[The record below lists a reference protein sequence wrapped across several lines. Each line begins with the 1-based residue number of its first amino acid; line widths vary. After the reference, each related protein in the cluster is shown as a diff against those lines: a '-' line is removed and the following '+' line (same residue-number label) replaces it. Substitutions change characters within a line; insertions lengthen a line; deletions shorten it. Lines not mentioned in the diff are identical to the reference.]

1 VKMMPKLVSEEI
13 AKYDASGMLDRI
25 LHLPSQIEHAVTIAR
40 GTSFKLADNFSNICL
55 AGMGGSAIGGYIAR
69 ACFSDIITIPFA
81 VNRFYSFPKYVNENS
96 LVIACSY
103 SGDTEET
110 LSAYDDA
117 RAKGARI
124 VCVTAG
130 GILAE
135 RARRDGYS
143 AIVLPGGY
151 PPRSA
156 LGYLTVALL
165 YILFFARLI
174 ADPETDMRETI
185 AVLRKLAEE
194 YHPGVVSNRAKEI
207 AYLLHGKIP
216 LIYTSAGNFEP
227 VALRWKCQLEENSE
241 MLGFSNVFP
250 ELNHNEIMGWG
261 PLAEVNRVFQ
271 PVYLRDPQMH
281 PAVLKRMQV
290 TKTILERHS
299 DEVIE
304 VASTGSSLLARMFS
318 LIFLGDMVSLYLAI
332 LNRVD
337 PTAIANIDFIKKS
350 L

>member
-1 VKMMPKLVSEEI
+1 MKTMPKLSLEEI
-13 AKYDASGMLDRI
+13 AKHDAAGMLDRI
-25 LHLPSQIEHAVTIAR
+25 LNLPSQIEHAMAIA
-40 GTSFKLADNFSNICL
+40 SESSLKLDGDFSNISL
-55 AGMGGSAIGGYIAR
+55 AGMGGSAIGGDIAR
-69 ACFSDIITIPFA
+69 SCLLDVISIPFT
-81 VNRFYSFPKYVNENS
+81 VNRYYSLPKYVSENS

-103 SGDTEET
+103 SGNTEET

-117 RAKGARI
+117 RAKGARM
-124 VCVTAG
+124 VCVTSG
-130 GILAE
+130 GALAE
-135 RARRDGYS
+135 RARRDGYPM
-143 AIVLPGGY
+143 IVVPGGY

-156 LGYLTVALL
+156 LGYLTVPLF

-174 ADPETDMRETI
+174 ADPETDLRKTI
-185 AVLRKLAEE
+185 EVLRKLAEE
-194 YHPGVVSNRAKEI
+194 YHPSVASNRAKEI
-207 AYLLHGKIP
+207 AYSLYGKIP
-216 LIYTSAGNFEP
+216 LIYTSAGSFEP
-227 VALRWKCQLEENSE
+227 VAVRWKCQLAENSE
-241 MLGFSNVFP
+241 ALGFCNVFP

-261 PLAEVNRVFQ
+261 PLADVNRMFQ
-271 PVYLRDPQMH
+271 AVYLRDPQMH
-281 PAVLKRMQV
+281 AAVLKRMRV

-304 VASTGSSLLARMFS
+304 VDSIGSSLLARMFS